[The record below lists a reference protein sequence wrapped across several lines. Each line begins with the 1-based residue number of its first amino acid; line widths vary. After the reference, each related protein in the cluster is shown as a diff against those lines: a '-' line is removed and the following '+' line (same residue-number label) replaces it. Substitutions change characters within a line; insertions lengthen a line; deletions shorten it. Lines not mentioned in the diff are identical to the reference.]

1 MSKESDEKRELLK
14 LKQGIIE
21 ESDII
26 EQDVHE
32 QPEEQTAVKKID
44 NFFYRNKWFVVV
56 GVFFAA
62 LVAFFTYQIITRED
76 PDLTVMLVISDTDKA
91 PGLYQKVNDI
101 ELALEQYCPDYD
113 NNGYVHVADR
123 KYISLTLQRVLTASM
138 YSQTLLSSMARYSA
152 V

>member
-32 QPEEQTAVKKID
+32 QPEEQTTVKKID

-62 LVAFFTYQIITRED
+62 LVAFFTYQIITREN

-91 PGLYQKVNDI
+91 PGLYQKVTI
-101 ELALEQYCPDYD
+101 LSLRLSSTAPTTITTVMFTL
-113 NNGYVHVADR
+113 R
-123 KYISLTLQRVLTASM
+123 YISLTLQRVLTASM
-138 YSQTLLSSMARYSA
+138 YSQTPLSSMARYSA